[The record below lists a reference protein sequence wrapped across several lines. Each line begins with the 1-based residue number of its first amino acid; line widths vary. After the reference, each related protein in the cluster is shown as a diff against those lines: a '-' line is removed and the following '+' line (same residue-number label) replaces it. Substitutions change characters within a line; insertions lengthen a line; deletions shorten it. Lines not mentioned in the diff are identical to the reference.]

1 MRKTNERKGKLEK
14 ASKMYQDERKVA
26 GKGCEFDEIY
36 MDLQRSEHME
46 QLLL

>member
-1 MRKTNERKGKLEK
+1 
-14 ASKMYQDERKVA
+14 MYQDERKVA
-26 GKGCEFDEIY
+26 GKGCEFDEIH